1 MKELTK
7 NFPKASG
14 PVFDTDN
21 TTNLFYL
28 HELYGNIARDV
39 SNKMRDAYDF
49 DIPLTSGL
57 WGGTYL
63 IATDEGKCKRRI
75 WRLYCI
81 VTLPS
86 TPHLDKHENLERLI
100 EFYYKEFA
108 EAFKTYDMDLDL
120 NEWGGRLTYS
130 NNTKPSLTLHM
141 VDARKRIHWLRAF
154 FVWNVVSW
162 EESII
167 YDTIRLINILKE
179 WLDPSFGPVV
189 KEPGPTRFFL
199 QDVIITYRT
208 LEGACNPEFIEQ
220 AGPVIEE
227 LTLHF
232 LLGLHN
238 PKLIQELYLKVFE
251 SGILRG
257 LEETLQTAYGKAG
270 LDIYGVGDWPVEKI
284 NWVPDELLAKTG
296 PPLTKIFTDFK
307 INLEKKRLES
317 AQS

>member
-1 MKELTK
+1 MEDIL
-7 NFPKASG
+7 KASG
-14 PVFDTDN
+14 PVFDADN
-21 TTNLFYL
+21 RTNLFYL
-28 HELYGNIARDV
+28 HELFGNIALDV
-39 SNKMRDAYDF
+39 SKKMGNAFDI

-63 IATDEGKCKRRI
+63 IATDEGKCKRRV

-81 VTLPS
+81 VTLPQS
-86 TPHLDKHENLERLI
+86 SPLDQHENLERLI
-100 EFYYKEFA
+100 EFYHKAFA
-108 EAFKTYDMDLDL
+108 GAFKAYDMDLDL
-120 NEWGGRLTYS
+120 KEWGGRLPHS

-179 WLDPSFGPVV
+179 WLDPVRGPVV

-199 QDVIITYRT
+199 QDVIIAYRT
-208 LEGACNPEFIEQ
+208 LEGACKPEFIDH
-220 AGPVIEE
+220 AGPIIEE
-227 LTLHF
+227 ITLHF

-238 PKLIQELYLKVFE
+238 PKRIQELYIKVFK

-257 LEETLQTAYGKAG
+257 LEEVLQETYGKAD
-270 LDIYGVGDWPVEKI
+270 LDIYGVGGWPVEKI
-284 NWVPDELLAKTG
+284 NWVPGELQEKLG
-296 PPLTKIFTDFK
+296 PALTKYFTDFK

-317 AQS
+317 A